1 MDDVIKSDAI
11 RDLLYDS
18 ESDIDD
24 DLELQQPER
33 PNVHFI
39 NELGENVHDPIYDSA
54 SEGELDDVDND
65 PDYVEDPTIIESE
78 EDDNDPDTDVGLGL
92 STRPSTSTGR
102 PSVDGNI
109 MPKPKR
115 RRSDKPTDEELGW
128 TNSDIQPQLPIFTET
143 SGILANIDETTTPF
157 EVFSLFFPESLIK
170 TFKSETNKYAKSIT
184 DKLRR
189 TDKLKKNSIW
199 GQWKTVKLHEI
210 YLFFSIIV
218 HMCVVKKFKLADYWS
233 TDQFIASVYA
243 RSVMSRDRFLAIL
256 ANFHISDNTTTVPY
270 NQPGHDPLHKLR
282 PYINHL
288 LDAFPSSYYPH
299 ENLTVDEGTCGF
311 RGRIYFRV
319 YNKNKPDKYGIKL
332 YVVCDSLTGYVLKLE
347 VYTGKTEDSSIIGL
361 FRRILS
367 DYLGKGHTVFM
378 DRFYT
383 SPAVFDFLWTNN
395 TKAVGTCMRNRKE
408 LPKTVVL
415 KKLKTN
421 ETVFM
426 RRDHLLCL
434 KWKDKRDVLALST
447 AHTMTTSDVLVRSK
461 GGYTTKTK
469 PDVII
474 NYNKNK
480 TGVDRSDQTIAYYP
494 FKRKQMKWWKKLFF
508 HLFMTSIA
516 NAFVLY
522 RESRPQHLRKK
533 CHLYR
538 FMIAIG
544 KSLSEKGGI
553 LAAGDDGATILPSN
567 RLTGKNNGF
576 CLYPIQFLCR
586 PNTKIFIKISKC

>member
-1 MDDVIKSDAI
+1 MGDELKSDAI
-11 RDLLYDS
+11 RDLLFDS

-24 DLELQQPER
+24 DLDPLQTKG
-33 PNVHFI
+33 PNIEFI
-39 NELGENVHDPIYDSA
+39 NELNENVCDPIFDSD
-54 SEGELDDVDND
+54 SEGELDDTGND
-65 PDYVEDPTIIESE
+65 PDYFEDPTVIESE
-78 EDDNDPDTDVGLGL
+78 EDDEPADTDIGLDL
-92 STRPSTSTGR
+92 NNQPSTSTVR
-102 PSVDGNI
+102 PSVDNQI
-109 MPKPKR
+109 RQKPKR
-115 RRSDKPTDEELGW
+115 RRSDKPTDNELGW
-128 TNSDIQPQLPIFTET
+128 SNTDNQPQLPVFHEV
-143 SGILANIDETTTPF
+143 SGIKANIDETSTPF
-157 EVFSLFFPESLIK
+157 EIFSLFFPDSLIR

-189 TDKLKKNSIW
+189 SDKLKKNSIW

-210 YLFFSIIV
+210 YLFFSIIL
-218 HMCVVKKFKLADYWS
+218 HMSIVKKFKLADYWS
-233 TDQFIASVYA
+233 TDKFIATVYA
-243 RSVMSRDRFLAIL
+243 PSVMARDRFLAIL
-256 ANFHISDNTTTVPY
+256 ANFHISDNSSAVPY

-282 PYINHL
+282 PFIGHL
-288 LDAFPSSYYPH
+288 LIAFPASYYPH
-299 ENLTVDEGTCGF
+299 ENITVDEGTCGF

-332 YVVCDSLTGYVLKLE
+332 YIVCDSLTGYVLKME

-361 FRRILS
+361 FRRILH

-378 DRFYT
+378 DRFYS
-383 SPAVFDFLWTNN
+383 SPAVFDFLWANN

-408 LPKTVVL
+408 LPKTVVT

-434 KWKDKRDVLALST
+434 KWKDKRDVLALSSAHKMT
-447 AHTMTTSDVLVRSK
+447 ASDVLVRSK
-461 GGYTTKTK
+461 GGFITKSK

-480 TGVDRSDQTIAYYP
+480 TGVDRSDQIIAYYP

-508 HLFMTSIA
+508 HLFMTAIA

-538 FMIAIG
+538 FMISIG
-544 KSLSEKGGI
+544 KALGEKGGEI
-553 LAAGDDGATILPSN
+553 AGAGDGGASPSLPSN
-567 RLTGKNNGF
+567 RLTGKMMF
-576 CLYPIQFLCR
+576 DAYMYA
-586 PNTKIFIKISKC
+586 SM